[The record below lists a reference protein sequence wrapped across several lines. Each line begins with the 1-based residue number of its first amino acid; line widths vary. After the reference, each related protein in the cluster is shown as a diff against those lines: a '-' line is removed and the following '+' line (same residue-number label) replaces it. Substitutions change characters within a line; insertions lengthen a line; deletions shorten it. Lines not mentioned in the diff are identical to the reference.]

1 VTKTITKTITFAK
14 VNDITLEIYITIPTV
29 DNRDCI
35 SLCHISG
42 KQMQK
47 VKFPQNIWMEKEV
60 LLHQKLNYI
69 KRKKSWCSS
78 VRTVMMKELGIN
90 HSRHTDCSLHK
101 MTSSAAYPKGNR
113 VSFPHTPMARTCTW
127 SFTFIQ
133 CQSTGIMVPFRWHK
147 TDFWY
152 GIYLK
157 K

>member
-1 VTKTITKTITFAK
+1 MTKTITKTITFAK
-14 VNDITLEIYITIPTV
+14 VNDITLKIYFTIPTA
-29 DNRDCI
+29 NKRDCI

-42 KQMQK
+42 KKMQQ

-78 VRTVMMKELGIN
+78 VRTVMMKELGIS
-90 HSRHTDCSLHK
+90 HSRGTDCSLHK
-101 MTSSAAYPKGNR
+101 ETCSAAYPKGNR
-113 VSFPHTPMARTCTW
+113 ASFPHSPMARTCTW
-127 SFTFIQ
+127 PFTFIQ
-133 CQSTGIMVPFRWHK
+133 RQSTGIMVPLHDK

-152 GIYLK
+152 GTYLK